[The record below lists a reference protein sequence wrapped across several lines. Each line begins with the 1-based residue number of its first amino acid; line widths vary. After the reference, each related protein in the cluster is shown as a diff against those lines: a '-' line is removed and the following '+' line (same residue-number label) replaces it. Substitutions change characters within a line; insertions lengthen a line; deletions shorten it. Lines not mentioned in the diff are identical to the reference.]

1 MPAMVG
7 LPRPDSGMKS
17 LRKINESEDVGLGV
31 NSAVTQ
37 IPQESLLTS
46 VFMFSH
52 EKWDSNTLPINH
64 IALIK
69 R

>member
-1 MPAMVG
+1 
-7 LPRPDSGMKS
+7 MKS